1 VSYFVLVLVLSAVTW
16 RVTRFL
22 ILDTLLDT
30 PRDWVHLWLQ
40 TPHPKR
46 WVYALKIK
54 VFELISCP
62 YCTSVWV
69 AAGAVLLTRP
79 FVDGIP
85 LPVWTWLAVATGAMI
100 IWDYVDKDQ
109 KIVLE
114 TEDSI
119 TIEID
124 D

>member
-40 TPHPKR
+40 TPHPTR

-54 VFELISCP
+54 
-62 YCTSVWV
+62 VWV